1 MADAIRQAVIS
12 LSVEQ
17 KVQAVKAPPLTPIRK
32 WRDAYKQAY
41 RAVEKQAVSSE
52 RAIQRELDKTISKL
66 QTIVS
71 LQQRRAGGRPG
82 RDPKTGRYTKRSGGA
97 AGLVAGLAED
107 ALGLSGYGGYG
118 GPFGTVRD
126 IYDTF
131 MANRGRIAS
140 GGGRLLSAI
149 GGGAVVGGAGLVAGT
164 AAIGGGVAYAY
175 YKDQEARALR
185 EGARLD
191 SIAAGRRRRF
201 GDEAAASYRQL
212 GSVNRALGTNTQ
224 LALTGYD
231 RDPAAQ
237 YEIYQQAVDKSRYVS
252 GSALLNRAQT
262 INGQL
267 GPGAALPVTE
277 RATAVL
283 QTIQA
288 NQQGA
293 LSSLRSYT
301 NQRLQRN
308 AGLIGGLQGAIANR
322 ERTTR
327 VATAAR
333 NSLNGLQAGY
343 LGADVFDRASLSN
356 AANAGL
362 RGAQT
367 GDLQVALQYAG
378 RQQADKIVG
387 ELAGRGRRTGVGGLL
402 ETLTGVGADVDLQEA
417 KRAQEQAL
425 SDETAL
431 RKKTRYSLSPGSF
444 DKTTEDTSSEELI
457 RLFEKDRQAIERE
470 FSKLNAT
477 LIEQLR
483 KTTSDLQRLK
493 DEANQQRQALQAQ

>member
-71 LQQRRAGGRPG
+71 LQQRRASGGGGRY
-82 RDPKTGRYTKRSGGA
+82 RDPKTGRYATRPRGA
-97 AGLVAGLAED
+97 AGAVAGLAGGLLGGDFAD
-107 ALGLSGYGGYG
+107 AAY
-118 GPFGTVRD
+118 TARE
-126 IYDTF
+126 IYDVF
-131 MANRGRIAS
+131 VANRGKIAKT
-140 GGGRLLSAI
+140 GGRLVAQL
-149 GGGAVVGGAGLVAGT
+149 GGGAVLGGAGLVAGT
-164 AAIGGGVAYAY
+164 AGIAGGVAYAY

-201 GDEAAASYRQL
+201 GEEAAATYRQL
-212 GSVNRALGTNTQ
+212 GGVSQALGAGTQ

-237 YEIYQQAVDKSRYVS
+237 YEIYQQAVNRSRYVR
-252 GSALLNRAQT
+252 GSALLDRAQT
-262 INGQL
+262 INARL

-277 RATAVL
+277 RATGVL
-283 QTIQA
+283 QAIQA

-293 LSSLRSYT
+293 ISSLRSYT
-301 NQRLQRN
+301 SQRLQRN
-308 AGLIGGLQGAIANR
+308 AGLIGGLQGAIDNR

-327 VATAAR
+327 VATAAQ
-333 NSLNGLQAGY
+333 NSLNGLQASY
-343 LGADVFDRASLSN
+343 LGADVFDRASISN

-362 RGAQT
+362 GRAQT
-367 GDLQVALQYAG
+367 LDLQIALQYAG
-378 RQQADKIVG
+378 RQQGDRIVG

-417 KRAQEQAL
+417 KRAQEKAL

-431 RKKTRYSLSPGSF
+431 RKKTRYSLSPGAF

-483 KTTSDLQRLK
+483 KTTSDLERLK
-493 DEANQQRQALQAQ
+493 DEANHQRQALQAQ